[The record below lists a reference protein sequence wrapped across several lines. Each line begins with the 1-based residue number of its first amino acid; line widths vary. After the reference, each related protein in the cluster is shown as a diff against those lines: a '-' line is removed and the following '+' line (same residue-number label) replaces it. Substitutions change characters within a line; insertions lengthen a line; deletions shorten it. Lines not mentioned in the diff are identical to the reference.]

1 MGWEKRG
8 SHASWRNFYIFLV
21 YYFFLKKPFD
31 AVGKIPNI
39 LDVER
44 GGLGG
49 HGERDGT
56 GTVPYDDIVNLVL

>member
-1 MGWEKRG
+1 MSFACATGKQ
-8 SHASWRNFYIFLV
+8 YIFLRIV
-21 YYFFLKKPFD
+21 FFLKKPFD

-39 LDVER
+39 LGVDR

-56 GTVPYDDIVNLVL
+56 GAVPYNDIVNLVL

>member
-1 MGWEKRG
+1 M
-8 SHASWRNFYIFLV
+8 
-21 YYFFLKKPFD
+21 FFQKKPFD

-39 LDVER
+39 LGVDR

-56 GTVPYDDIVNLVL
+56 GAVPYDDIVNLVL